1 MFPWHLTHW
10 QTSVGTTVQNPD
22 TSYLTNYP
30 YNTYKGWPSIQSGSD
45 LKTIINCCNARAM
58 FWVKIKTVFN
68 LNFIPQAINPDVY
81 CWFFKI
87 FYVNTDPGHALFICS
102 ELLEFSLV
110 SNHPARALHN
120 FNSASFTPEIVWP
133 HSWPLPALSRHYVLF
148 HYDFTI
154 LCKCLEKMSEM
165 PA

>member
-10 QTSVGTTVQNPD
+10 QTSVGTTDLILLLLVTTQ
-22 TSYLTNYP
+22 TTQQYETF
-30 YNTYKGWPSIQSGSD
+30 IQSGSD
-45 LKTIINCCNARAM
+45 LKTIINWCYARAM

-87 FYVNTDPGHALFICS
+87 FYVNTEPGHALFICS

-110 SNHPARALHN
+110 SNQPELCIFYLCQLHTWDSLARQLT
-120 FNSASFTPEIVWP
+120 S
-133 HSWPLPALSRHYVLF
+133 LGSRPTLRLVSLWLYYF
-148 HYDFTI
+148 
-154 LCKCLEKMSEM
+154 M
-165 PA
+165 

>member
-1 MFPWHLTHW
+1 MYPDISHIGKHLWELQYSTPI
-10 QTSVGTTVQNPD
+10 QITSKARQGKARQ
-22 TSYLTNYP
+22 
-30 YNTYKGWPSIQSGSD
+30 GWPLIQSGSD
-45 LKTIINCCNARAM
+45 LKTIINRCNAGAM

-110 SNHPARALHN
+110 SNHPQS
-120 FNSASFTPEIVWP
+120 SAYFISKSFTPEMVLP
-133 HSWPLPALSRHYVLF
+133 DSWPLSALSRHYVLF

-154 LCKCLEKMSEM
+154 LCKSLEKMSEM